1 VILFTGFPEMRVD
14 NIIRKTLVRRICI
27 FQRDE
32 THPRNSST
40 IKQCTPMLSLH
51 YKGGSSWI
59 RSSGQLST
67 DANLKVL
74 LTVKG
79 KRESR
84 VGMVAN
90 SEITAL

>member
-1 VILFTGFPEMRVD
+1 MRVD